1 MQGTPDGGCACCRVL
16 CTSRALAVFPGLGFV
31 SGSHDLTLRVWDM
44 QGNTISELLG
54 HTAIIYSVA
63 VLPARNLI
71 ASGTGRGTL
80 RMKGV
85 CLQHAH
91 HHSLQRVAHC
101 SCCWSGARACSQV
114 GQSTCPH

>member
-1 MQGTPDGGCACCRVL
+1 M
-16 CTSRALAVFPGLGFV
+16 FPGLGFV

-80 RMKGV
+80 VHERGMPAT
-85 CLQHAH
+85 CAASWL
-91 HHSLQRVAHC
+91 
-101 SCCWSGARACSQV
+101 ARGC
-114 GQSTCPH
+114 